1 MQQLSATRVML
12 YCQGRL
18 LPGGRGGAGPGRRVP
33 PPRGG
38 RLPLPGPGHCAGR
51 PVGGGQAG
59 AGAAGAGGGA
69 ALGGG
74 RGAAGDPPRP
84 RGRGAQLPALRLPLH
99 LPVPAGQGPV
109 RGETQPPG
117 HPHHPHHPL
126 ARCGTCT
133 WPRPAPAR
141 PRARGCSP
149 RPRWGRAAWWRSS
162 TGCGS
167 AWWRAHAT
175 PGPGQTTGGRPTLS

>member
-1 MQQLSATRVML
+1 MF

-33 PPRGG
+33 PPWGG
-38 RLPLPGPGHCAGR
+38 RLPLPGPGDRAGR
-51 PVGGGQAG
+51 PVGGGEAG

-74 RGAAGDPPRP
+74 RGPAGDPPRP
-84 RGRGAQLPALRLPLH
+84 RCRGAQLPASGLALH
-99 LPVPAGQGPV
+99 LPVAAGQGPV
-109 RGETQPPG
+109 RGECSLQATLTTTTTP
-117 HPHHPHHPL
+117 

-133 WPRPAPAR
+133 WPRPVPAR

-167 AWWRAHAT
+167 ACWRAHGT
-175 PGPGQTTGGRPTLS
+175 PGPGQTTGGHPTLI